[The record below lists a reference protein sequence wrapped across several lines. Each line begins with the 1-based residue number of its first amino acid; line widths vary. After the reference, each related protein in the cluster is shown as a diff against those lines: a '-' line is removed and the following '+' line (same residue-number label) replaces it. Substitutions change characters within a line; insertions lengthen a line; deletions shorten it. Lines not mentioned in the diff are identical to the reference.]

1 MLWYIGE
8 EIIDNSSGVR
18 QSAKIVFDDEFLSS
32 SNRCNKKNASTSRLD
47 DRIIEGGQNE
57 KQDGISI

>member
-32 SNRCNKKNASTSRLD
+32 SNRCNKKNTSTNRLD

-57 KQDGISI
+57 KQDGKCI